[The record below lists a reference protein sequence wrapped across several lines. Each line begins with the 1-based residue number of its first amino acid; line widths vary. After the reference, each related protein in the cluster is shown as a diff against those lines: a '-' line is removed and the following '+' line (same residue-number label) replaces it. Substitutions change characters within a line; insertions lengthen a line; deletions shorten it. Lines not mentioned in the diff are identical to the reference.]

1 LWVDGGG
8 FMVLTVSVELTDEDI
23 RLFNDYAKEHDMT
36 SSELVKASIYDIIE
50 NSYDL
55 QELREAVKN
64 STGVSYTIDEV
75 DKILGFT

>member
-1 LWVDGGG
+1 
-8 FMVLTVSVELTDEDI
+8 MVLTVSVELTDEDI